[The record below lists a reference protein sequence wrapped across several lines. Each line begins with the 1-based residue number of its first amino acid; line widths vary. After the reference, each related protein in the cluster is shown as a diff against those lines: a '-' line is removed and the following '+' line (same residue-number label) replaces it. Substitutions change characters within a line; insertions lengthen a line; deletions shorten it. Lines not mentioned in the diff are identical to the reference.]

1 MGYHAKKIQKGELG
15 HASKIREEYE
25 EFVDAYD
32 QGNPVME
39 LVELSDLLGAIEAYT
54 LNHYD
59 IELRGLIVMTRATQS
74 AFKDGSR
81 SSGTGEQKWRCRRCN
96 EIVDYVAFRCGCA
109 ESPSPWE
116 PINQ

>member
-1 MGYHAKKIQKGELG
+1 MGYHTKKIKKGDLG

-25 EFVDAYD
+25 EFVDAYE

-39 LVELSDLLGAIEAYT
+39 LVELSDLLGAIEAYA

-59 IELRGLIVMTRATQS
+59 IELSDLIKMTQATKS
-74 AFKDGSR
+74 AFQDGSR
-81 SSGTGEQKWRCRRCN
+81 KASSEWHWKCRRCN
-96 EIVDYVAFRCGCA
+96 QKVDVAARRCGCT

-116 PINQ
+116 LVNE